1 MTIQFHYQT
10 FLRAFSKRQVPVN
23 PDFPYLIV
31 LPQVL
36 EYLEHH
42 RGEPDPLEPESS
54 TTYSHISEW
63 DQRFI
68 AVDQEMLFE
77 IILAANFLNI
87 KPLLSVL
94 MGSAP

>member
-1 MTIQFHYQT
+1 MCEANFPHLTILT
-10 FLRAFSKRQVPVN
+10 
-23 PDFPYLIV
+23 
-31 LPQVL
+31 QVL

-42 RGEPDPLEPESS
+42 RAGSDPLEEPESHKRCRRTS
-54 TTYSHISEW
+54 DISEW

-68 AVDQEMLFE
+68 AVDQDMLFE
-77 IILAANFLNI
+77 IILAANFLDI